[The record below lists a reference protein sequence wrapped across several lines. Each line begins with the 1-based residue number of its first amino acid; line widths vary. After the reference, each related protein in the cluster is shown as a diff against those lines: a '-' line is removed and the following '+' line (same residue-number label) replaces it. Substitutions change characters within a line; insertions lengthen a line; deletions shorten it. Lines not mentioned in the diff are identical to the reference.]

1 VGSIFH
7 LFLYLYI
14 MNDIEEIIEEFNEGN
29 WGGISKIFNN
39 KIEVFLSFI
48 LRKGLI
54 DELNLS
60 NIPYDNV
67 PSFDFLVKT
76 KILDKFEYKDI
87 PEILENDF
95 LLYKIQQD
103 PETWLEWVSGNLIT
117 DVEKKSDGY
126 YLFLRDRE
134 ELAELFDD
142 SGRDA
147 TAKDVAERVLQEDYY
162 EDFYDST
169 NNVYRD
175 VIDELDPENIIKL
188 KNYIFREIG
197 NVELSLENYD
207 SEFFEGLS
215 EEQGT
220 EGYFIIKEEDLGEL
234 IKDEDAMN
242 ELLSDDLSEL
252 KSELYSIYN
261 NAYNGAYQ
269 SELYSLIWSELD
281 RYFVGRIIDQQIQSG
296 EKTKWLQYVKIRDFK
311 SDVIKFLSDRL
322 GSEYNEDKLDY
333 HGSYT
338 GMMKQLMD
346 EDVYDWLDFR
356 IPDYP
361 DFRLVNKDINDIF
374 GDYI

>member
-1 VGSIFH
+1 
-7 LFLYLYI
+7 
-14 MNDIEEIIEEFNEGN
+14 MNDIEEIIEEFNDGN
-29 WGGISKIFNN
+29 WDSISKIFNN
-39 KIEVFLSFI
+39 RIEVFLSFV

-54 DELNLS
+54 DELDLA
-60 NIPYDNV
+60 NIPYNNV

-76 KILDKFEYKDI
+76 KILDNFEYKSI
-87 PEILENDF
+87 PEVLENDF

-169 NNVYRD
+169 NNVYED
-175 VIDELDPENIIKL
+175 VIEELDESNKVKL

-197 NVELSLENYD
+197 NVEFPLEKYD
-207 SEFFEGLS
+207 SYFFEGLS

-220 EGYFIIKEEDLGEL
+220 EGYFIIKETDLDEL
-234 IKDEDAMN
+234 LKDEESMKQ
-242 ELLSDDLSEL
+242 LLNDDLYEL
-252 KSELYSIYN
+252 KSELHNIHN

-281 RYFVGRIIDQQIQSG
+281 RHFVGRVIDQQIQSG
-296 EKTKWLQYVKIRDFK
+296 EKIKWLQYVKIRDFK
-311 SDVIKFLSDRL
+311 SDVIKFLSNRL

-333 HGSYT
+333 YGSYT

-346 EDVYDWLDFR
+346 DDEYDWLDFR

-361 DFRLVNKDINDIF
+361 NFSLVTKDINDIF

>member
-1 VGSIFH
+1 
-7 LFLYLYI
+7 
-14 MNDIEEIIEEFNEGN
+14 MNDIEEIIEEFNDGN

>member
-1 VGSIFH
+1 
-7 LFLYLYI
+7 
-14 MNDIEEIIEEFNEGN
+14 MNDIEELIEEFNEGN
-29 WGGISKIFNN
+29 WNGISKIFNN

-54 DELNLS
+54 DELDLS
-60 NIPYDNV
+60 NIPYNNV

-220 EGYFIIKEEDLGEL
+220 EGYFRIRPEDLNEL
-234 IKDEDAMN
+234 IKDSEAID
-242 ELLSDDLSEL
+242 ELCKNDLSEL
-252 KSELYSIYN
+252 GQELQSVYW
-261 NAYNGAYQ
+261 NAYNSAYENEVY
-269 SELYSLIWSELD
+269 ELVYDGLD
-281 RYFVGRIIDQQIQSG
+281 EYFEGKIDEVPKEI
-296 EKTKWLQYVKIRDFK
+296 TKSDGKKVTKYLNYIKIRDFVGNISLFLENNK
-311 SDVIKFLSDRL
+311 GQSYSDSFL
-322 GSEYNEDKLDY
+322 EYF
-333 HGSYT
+333 GSYSSL
-338 GMMKQLMD
+338 MKQLI
-346 EDVYDWLDFR
+346 YDQDYECIDFR
-356 IPDYP
+356 TPDYP
-361 DFRLVNKDINDIF
+361 DWSTTQKYINEMF
-374 GDYI
+374 NDYI